1 MAKEESQR
9 VPPPQ
14 PSPPRAPSPPDYEF
28 SHDILEVRDPE
39 QFKAVGDPTRSKI
52 ISLLTEKAAT
62 TSQLAE
68 ALGQPKGSIG
78 HHLKVLEKVGLI
90 RVVRTRQVR
99 AITEKYYGRTARLFD
114 FREIEDIPGVE
125 LFFLMRLAMR
135 EAVNEY
141 VTPESVAGFEDI
153 TTLGHARV
161 PANRAQE
168 FADRVKEL
176 AEEFRSLKRVPGE
189 RVYGFI
195 GGVYLTDLP
204 EIPAE
209 EEEG

>member
-1 MAKEESQR
+1 MTGER
-9 VPPPQ
+9 
-14 PSPPRAPSPPDYEF
+14 RRLDYEL
-28 SHDILEVRDPE
+28 DDVLEVRRPD
-39 QFKAVGDPTRSKI
+39 QFRAVGNPTRQRI
-52 ISLLTEKAAT
+52 ISLLSERAAT

-78 HHLKVLEKVGLI
+78 HHLKVLEKAGLI

-114 FREIEDIPGVE
+114 FREIEDVPGVE
-125 LFFLMRLAMR
+125 PFFLMRLAMR
-135 EAVNEY
+135 EAENEY
-141 VTPESVAGFEDI
+141 ATPEPVAGFEDI
-153 TTLGHARV
+153 TTLGHARI
-161 PANRAQE
+161 PADKAQE

-176 AEEFRSLKRVPGE
+176 AEEFRSLEQVPGE